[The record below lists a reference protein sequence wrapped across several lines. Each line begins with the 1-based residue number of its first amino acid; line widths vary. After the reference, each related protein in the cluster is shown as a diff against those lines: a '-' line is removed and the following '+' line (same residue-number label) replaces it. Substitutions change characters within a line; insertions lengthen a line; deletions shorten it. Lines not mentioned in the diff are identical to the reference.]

1 MSRREDFHVYSS
13 TTHHEHRNHT
23 AVSGAEY
30 CMFVD
35 MANTMIHMAHRNWQW
50 GKRVI
55 YPLVRDAPD
64 CKKDVSNGY
73 QYKTSTHWDHDEMQ
87 CETEVTNTL
96 RAQLVKLKIPPDII
110 QNPAPKIPNGVQNPF
125 WRPLGKPS

>member
-1 MSRREDFHVYSS
+1 
-13 TTHHEHRNHT
+13 
-23 AVSGAEY
+23 
-30 CMFVD
+30 MFVD

-73 QYKTSTHWDHDEMQ
+73 QYKTSTHLDHDEMQ

-96 RAQLVKLKIPPDII
+96 RT
-110 QNPAPKIPNGVQNPF
+110 
-125 WRPLGKPS
+125 